1 MQILYLR
8 LSISRMNEIRLNY
21 VQRFVNTFEDI
32 ILQIDSKILLYKSHT
47 VESKSSTFLIH
58 NFKIVFTTG
67 WNGTLNS
74 EHFIIQNFALF

>member
-32 ILQIDSKILLYKSHT
+32 ILQIDSKILIYRRIKVVDIFNTQFQNCFYNRL
-47 VESKSSTFLIH
+47 E
-58 NFKIVFTTG
+58 
-67 WNGTLNS
+67 WNVK
-74 EHFIIQNFALF
+74 F